1 MNTPHGPNSI
11 YFHFGFIHNFFL
23 YFNAEVTILRLIP
36 QVPQNEDTIAVKLIQ
51 AHRTHLI
58 KKLNIEKEKKID
70 TVITGNG
77 QEKLTLEFSADETK
91 VLKRRSDSIRQQI
104 QQATMVETSGSVWE
118 ILCHPWVANTNM
130 GI

>member
-1 MNTPHGPNSI
+1 MIVG
-11 YFHFGFIHNFFL
+11 IH
-23 YFNAEVTILRLIP
+23 ILRLIP
-36 QVPQNEDTIAVKLIQ
+36 QVPQNEDTILVKLIQ
-51 AHRTHLI
+51 AHLSHLI
-58 KKLNIEKEKKID
+58 KKLNIEKEKKTD

-77 QEKLTLEFSADETK
+77 QEKLILEFNADETK
-91 VLKRRSDSIRQQI
+91 ALKRRSDSIRQQI

>member
-1 MNTPHGPNSI
+1 MNVTGGCLVILSV
-11 YFHFGFIHNFFL
+11 IHDFFL
-23 YFNAEVTILRLIP
+23 YLNVGIHILRLIP
-36 QVPQNEDTIAVKLIQ
+36 QVPQNEDTILLKLIQ
-51 AHRTHLI
+51 AHLSHLI
-58 KKLNIEKEKKID
+58 KKLNIEKEKKTD

-77 QEKLTLEFSADETK
+77 QEKLTLEFNADETK